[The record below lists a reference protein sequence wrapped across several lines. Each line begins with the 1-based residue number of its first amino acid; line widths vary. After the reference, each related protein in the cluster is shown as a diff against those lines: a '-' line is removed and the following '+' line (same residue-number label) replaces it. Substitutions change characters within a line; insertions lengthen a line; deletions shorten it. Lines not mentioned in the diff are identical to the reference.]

1 MTNWQ
6 FSICRL
12 RYCYCLI
19 SGTWCNHSSGDWRQ
33 VALLSYHNFTTHDI
47 TITICKLEKQMI
59 LCFMSWSAEPHDVS
73 LWADDT
79 YHTSLEPR
87 PQHVAMMMRA
97 RHRAINSALWCN
109 TKHNSATFYCT
120 LDNFHTGSSV
130 KRVSN
135 VKWIFM
141 RNEQLVTYCCSN
153 SSFLVNLVPETWYPV
168 HYGEPEEAGSRAKV
182 SRKLCGTQ

>member
-1 MTNWQ
+1 MISQSQYANWNNKCFFTSWADLRNLMT
-6 FSICRL
+6 
-12 RYCYCLI
+12 CL
-19 SGTWCNHSSGDWRQ
+19 C
-33 VALLSYHNFTTHDI
+33 
-47 TITICKLEKQMI
+47 EQMI
-59 LCFMSWSAEPHDVS
+59 
-73 LWADDT
+73 DDT

-168 HYGEPEEAGSRAKV
+168 HYGEPEEAASRAKV
-182 SRKLCGTQ
+182 SRKFCGTQYSD